1 MRVQLVRA
9 LVPVKARCA
18 QSRAP
23 EQRAEQPKLGE
34 AEHDAEDGAEGGVA
48 GRPHALRAPYDG
60 TSGAGAEAPAGAREG
75 GVCSVGNADAQRV
88 SSQVQHR
95 VSWIFWG
102 VAHQFHTA
110 SRVTRLLKLT
120 NGDSALMMAWFGLAG
135 SCNNTLSVVISPLVG
150 SLSDAVG
157 RKYLVAAGRMGTGL
171 FFLSTIMAKTMRQQF
186 VINVVSWGVL
196 MSGNI
201 PAQQAMFD
209 DLFGTRPKLASLVN
223 NANEPYQYFCSTIAP
238 LAGAWTAANME
249 WLGHWLPFALM
260 AATSVLWATGE
271 ETLTAD
277 KKKPFS
283 LAKANA
289 LHSTL
294 GECSNGRLGL

>member
-1 MRVQLVRA
+1 MQKTEQKEVSLDELTPFERRMMVRR
-9 LVPVKARCA
+9 AR
-18 QSRAP
+18 
-23 EQRAEQPKLGE
+23 
-34 AEHDAEDGAEGGVA
+34 
-48 GRPHALRAPYDG
+48 
-60 TSGAGAEAPAGAREG
+60 GAEAPAGAREG
-75 GVCSVGNADAQRV
+75 GVCSVGNADVQRV

-135 SCNNTLSVVISPLVG
+135 SCNNTLSVAISPLVG

-294 GECSNGRLGL
+294 GECSNGRPGL